1 MFPKGASRFPPYEYM
16 RAVVFVTE
24 NTPKGTERSPQ
35 EYVSPLLML
44 TGEAYAHMTFD
55 TLYTQICH
63 ALRGDKP
70 RVVATYL
77 APSGRTRIL
86 FEDGMAKEIDL

>member
-1 MFPKGASRFPPYEYM
+1 VQTNEDGESEYL

-35 EYVSPLLML
+35 EYVAPLLVL
-44 TGEAYAHMTFD
+44 SGEAYTHMTFD
-55 TLYTQICH
+55 TQHTQICH
-63 ALRGDKP
+63 ALCGDKP

-77 APSGRTRIL
+77 APSGRRRIL
-86 FEDGMAKEIDL
+86 FEDGEV